1 MRISR
6 REPETKISGFPF
18 LALRGDFRPVSCP
31 DEYSI
36 IQQIRG
42 SKTARFC
49 LKSQCILTGLFVQF

>member
-1 MRISR
+1 MRISG

-36 IQQIRG
+36 IRRIRG
-42 SKTARFC
+42 RKSARFFMK
-49 LKSQCILTGLFVQF
+49 L

>member
-36 IQQIRG
+36 IRRIRG
-42 SKTARFC
+42 SRTVLFC
-49 LKSQCILTGLFVQF
+49 LKLQCILTGLFVRF